1 MLDTVPRTSYSL
13 IESSQPSKVDTIMET
28 IFFFFKGEAPGS

>member
-13 IESSQPSKVDTIMET
+13 IESSQPSKADTIMET
-28 IFFFFKGEAPGS
+28 FFFKGEAPGS